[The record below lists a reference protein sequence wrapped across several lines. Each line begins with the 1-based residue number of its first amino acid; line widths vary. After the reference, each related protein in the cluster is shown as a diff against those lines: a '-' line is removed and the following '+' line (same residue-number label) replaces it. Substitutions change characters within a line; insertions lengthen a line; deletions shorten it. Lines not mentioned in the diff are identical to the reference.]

1 MVMPPLSQASRLARN
16 TRRAA
21 IGGSL
26 GYVLVV
32 LITAVWAYGPAD
44 LAAGLVSVQIGPWL
58 WWALLGGA
66 VVGAVLAVT
75 VARYG
80 LVSPLL
86 SVTLVYGVAMYRM
99 WQALQSPNPL
109 LPGTPLD
116 LYLVGWPL
124 LLVVAI
130 GSGLVERRVRTT
142 APPAENSN
150 TG

>member
-1 MVMPPLSQASRLARN
+1 MAPLPDASTSARW
-16 TRRAA
+16 AA
-21 IGGSL
+21 IGGSF
-26 GYVLVV
+26 GYVFVV

-44 LAAGLVSVQIGPWL
+44 VSAGLVSSQIGPWL

-75 VARYG
+75 FARYG

-99 WQALQSPNPL
+99 WQALRSPNPL

-124 LLVVAI
+124 LLALAL
-130 GSGLVERRVRTT
+130 GCGLIERRVRGVE
-142 APPAENSN
+142 PSSENSEA
-150 TG
+150 T